1 MNDQLREYIAKERAR
16 GVDDEQLRQEL
27 LSKGWD
33 PIAVHRLVAGEASV
47 KTESQLHLSGTN
59 VLLIT
64 GLSLIFIAAVTF
76 IGYSWPQLSP
86 LSRFLLIAI
95 PNFFL
100 FAIGS
105 FLAKGDELKTV
116 KETTHMAA
124 HLMLPITAGVFLYQ
138 FGYYEKADALL
149 MAYSVLLALPLSL
162 YAALV
167 KQRSYGA
174 LLVTLNLIALAIF
187 LLTDQDLNG
196 WRSSLI
202 LTVVSLLGLITA
214 WVYKKRGQEE
224 SIPALVSAGTI
235 LYIISFSSLVSDVTR
250 QVTSDRTA
258 IIGFAAI
265 ITGVGLLKTAALFGH
280 LFKPWTRLEFFH
292 QRLLI
297 AAAMLITFITLIGAE
312 GGETILTVISVVF
325 SAIVVI
331 IGMETRVKFMT
342 VLGLVGGSISLLSLL
357 FSNIDRVM
365 VVVLM
370 FIVGFAAILLSIFLA
385 KRGSVSTIEA
395 APTWNVGF
403 IDDKTAA
410 TLTVKTGE
418 APTFFTVLVR
428 ILLAFLLYA
437 LIQFIFMNSVRYDE
451 TPVPYGDT
459 AELI

>member
-1 MNDQLREYIAKERAR
+1 MNDQLREYVAKERAR

-202 LTVVSLLGLITA
+202 LTVVSLLA
-214 WVYKKRGQEE
+214 
-224 SIPALVSAGTI
+224 
-235 LYIISFSSLVSDVTR
+235 
-250 QVTSDRTA
+250 
-258 IIGFAAI
+258 
-265 ITGVGLLKTAALFGH
+265 
-280 LFKPWTRLEFFH
+280 
-292 QRLLI
+292 
-297 AAAMLITFITLIGAE
+297 
-312 GGETILTVISVVF
+312 
-325 SAIVVI
+325 
-331 IGMETRVKFMT
+331 
-342 VLGLVGGSISLLSLL
+342 
-357 FSNIDRVM
+357 
-365 VVVLM
+365 
-370 FIVGFAAILLSIFLA
+370 
-385 KRGSVSTIEA
+385 
-395 APTWNVGF
+395 
-403 IDDKTAA
+403 
-410 TLTVKTGE
+410 
-418 APTFFTVLVR
+418 
-428 ILLAFLLYA
+428 
-437 LIQFIFMNSVRYDE
+437 
-451 TPVPYGDT
+451 
-459 AELI
+459 